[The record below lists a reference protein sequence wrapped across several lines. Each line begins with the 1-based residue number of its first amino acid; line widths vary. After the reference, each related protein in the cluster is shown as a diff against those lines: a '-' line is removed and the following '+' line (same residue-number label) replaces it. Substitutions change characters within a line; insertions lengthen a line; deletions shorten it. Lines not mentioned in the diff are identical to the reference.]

1 MKSRPSESQATD
13 EDKERSKE
21 AATSPQRWGRKRH
34 DSSDDKL
41 GENIYVTGRYYSRRE
56 RSPSENDDLED
67 REGSKSSDND
77 VGGRERERDRKYGE
91 HSRKGHH
98 HDSPSTKSKYGR
110 NARYFSN
117 RDQDS
122 DRDDDEGN
130 EYSRGQYSYKGR
142 KGYGT
147 RGHFQHRHQRYGG
160 RSTRQWDQSQSR
172 GGYGGYGSYPGPGQM
187 NTGLTA
193 KQFHSLAS
201 KVAKRREKGLS
212 LLPNPD
218 TPLCNNLDQ
227 FNYPAPP
234 SWYLDAVEMW
244 EKKMKE
250 KEEAE
255 CQGTTADQT
264 DKADTTLGA
273 FQQADGTIPNADDCK
288 ALAQPETDTKKLPS
302 LMQLSLN
309 LPPEQ
314 PVLMQQPPV
323 PEVSRAPVPQHEAGV
338 QPEKVPDHTTCP
350 ADIGDQ
356 VSEDMDIEE
365 ASLEEDGGL
374 PLKTSQKCEA
384 DNSARLHPLKSID
397 SEQDVDDF
405 DYDTY
410 LDQLVDEEEEDE
422 TGDPGQASSKSQS
435 SRVGPTVTSA
445 GLPMKTTTTPSLK
458 SLFEEDIPL
467 ISNSKEEV
475 SSATPSGTD
484 HSLLSDGVNPLS
496 EDFPL
501 INPNNKGKGVSQ
513 KKKSGST
520 NQSLKALVGTEVDLV
535 VASDEGKDFQE
546 GKPYSV

>member
-1 MKSRPSESQATD
+1 M
-13 EDKERSKE
+13 
-21 AATSPQRWGRKRH
+21 
-34 DSSDDKL
+34 
-41 GENIYVTGRYYSRRE
+41 TGRYYSRRE

-67 REGSKSSDND
+67 REGNKSSDND
-77 VGGRERERDRKYGE
+77 GGGRERERDRKWGE

-98 HDSPSTKSKYGR
+98 HDSPSTKTKYGR
-110 NARYFSN
+110 NLRYFSN

-122 DRDDDEGN
+122 DEEGS
-130 EYSRGQYSYKGR
+130 EYSRGQNSYKGR
-142 KGYGT
+142 KGYGS

-218 TPLCNNLDQ
+218 APVCNNLDQ

-250 KEEAE
+250 RQEAE
-255 CQGTTADQT
+255 CQGTTVVDAAGGEDST
-264 DKADTTLGA
+264 SRT
-273 FQQADGTIPNADDCK
+273 FQQADGNKPLPPA
-288 ALAQPETDTKKLPS
+288 ETDTKKLPS

-309 LPPEQ
+309 LPLEQ
-314 PVLMQQPPV
+314 PVLVQQPPV
-323 PEVSRAPVPQHEAGV
+323 MQEPVPQHEEGSV
-338 QPEKVPDHTTCP
+338 QPEKVLNTKKDSCP
-350 ADIGDQ
+350 GDVGGQ

-365 ASLEEDGGL
+365 VSAEEDVNL
-374 PLKTSQKCEA
+374 SLQTDKCED
-384 DNSARLHPLKSID
+384 DNTAHLLPRKSID

-410 LDQLVDEEEEDE
+410 LDQLVDEEEEDD
-422 TGDPGQASSKSQS
+422 TGDPKSLS
-435 SRVGPTVTSA
+435 NRVIPAVNSATNNADIPTN
-445 GLPMKTTTTPSLK
+445 TTTTPSLK
-458 SLFEEDIPL
+458 SLFEQDIPL
-467 ISNSKEEV
+467 ISHSKGEV
-475 SSATPSGTD
+475 ASTTASDASFTD
-484 HSLLSDGVNPLS
+484 QSLLTEGMNPLN

-501 INPNNKGKGVSQ
+501 INPTNKGKGEVGVSKQ
-513 KKKSGST
+513 TGST
-520 NQSLKALVGTEVDLV
+520 NQSLKALVGQEVDLV
-535 VASDEGKDFQE
+535 VVADEGKDFKE
-546 GKPYSV
+546 GKPYQVF